1 MLSIAEP
8 SPPLSVSQSK
18 STENHSITST
28 STAPVS
34 PPALHAFS
42 SMDRTNGSQ
51 GDVNLTTCSA
61 RDLATAL
68 IYHRG
73 KQDAIT
79 ILQKAT
85 KLAKEKDTETY
96 EHSLGDDDDTACVS
110 AAGLGDPLLSQPIEL
125 SFITPRLGK
134 YLVQF
139 HQCGLSA
146 VKTTD
151 TKQQFILESSNI
163 SHVLVFPKP
172 EDCKLMTQPHLS
184 QEAKQKKLSGN
195 LVLLQ
200 LRKEM
205 LIQSKPVSQLCLAL
219 PYDKKT
225 GPTGPNVALQQEHEE
240 EEDPTT
246 LWSNILKHSLVA
258 SDKTSFAQI
267 QPGVGFKSFQP
278 DNTSTT
284 SGGMPFVKCYMGVN
298 DGVLYPLEEGLLFY
312 KPPKFVPRSD
322 LVSIACGRGGAG
334 GGMSSSRYVDMVVQL
349 HSTSSPLEFSNIQ
362 REENGVLNHYIHKV
376 LIPAMQSDADKSGG
390 DDCDDNNTDEVI
402 EAEVEDDATEQDT
415 EEAADRANEDT
426 DDDDDDEEEDEDFAE
441 DESDED
447 GGNDDTSEDEEED
460 DGDEFEVVQ
469 DEFAKELAK
478 EKRKRREEESA
489 TESEDEDDDP
499 KPRAS
504 KRLRWK
510 SGQE

>member
-8 SPPLSVSQSK
+8 SPPVSSSQSK
-18 STENHSITST
+18 PTENHSITST
-28 STAPVS
+28 APVP

-51 GDVNLTTCSA
+51 GEVNLTTCSA

-73 KQDAIT
+73 KQDAIN
-79 ILQKAT
+79 ILQTAS
-85 KLAKEKDTETY
+85 KLAKENKTETY

-125 SFITPRLGK
+125 SFVTPRLGK

-139 HQCGLSA
+139 HQRGLSA

-151 TKQQFILESSNI
+151 TKQQFIAESSNI

-205 LIQSKPVSQLCLAL
+205 VVQSKPVSQLCLAL
-219 PYDKKT
+219 PHDKKT

-240 EEDPTT
+240 EEDPTI
-246 LWSNILKHSLVA
+246 LWSNIFKHSLVA

-402 EAEVEDDATEQDT
+402 EAEVEDATEQDT
-415 EEAADRANEDT
+415 EEVADRANEDT

-441 DESDED
+441 DESDEN

-478 EKRKRREEESA
+478 EKRKRQEEESA

-504 KRLRWK
+504 KRLRRK
-510 SGQE
+510 SGVE